1 MSLQFFK
8 NYNILCKIGEGS
20 FSEVLKVQS
29 IKTGQVFAAKRL
41 KKMFKDDLDLLTCVE
56 LAAIKNMDHHP
67 NVIEIID
74 IVCDPLPG
82 HLTLIFELMDMS
94 LYEYLKTRKRCPSE
108 LKVRLFLYQL
118 ICGIRHLHLNGI
130 FHRDIKPENI
140 LLKFDSKHQFG
151 FSQIELLKIADMGSA
166 CNIYKS
172 PPHTAY
178 ISTRWY
184 RAPECL
190 LSHGYYGPK
199 MDIWSLGCVFY
210 EMLTLLPLFPGD
222 NELDQLYR
230 IHDILGTPTISMLS
244 RTKMFMF
251 PKRKPIGLHNLLP
264 ATSDDGVDILSRCL
278 IYLPEIRFDIS
289 RIANHSYFR
298 NLRTSSSEFYS
309 TPSLIC
315 PAAKKCTQLTARKA
329 NPLKDTL
336 NANKTL
342 KSKGK
347 LTSVTSRSLDTQIFS
362 ISNRENILKQK
373 ERIWGMSPGNAKT
386 ALIKTTIFPQR
397 RKIK

>member
-1 MSLQFFK
+1 
-8 NYNILCKIGEGS
+8 
-20 FSEVLKVQS
+20 
-29 IKTGQVFAAKRL
+29 
-41 KKMFKDDLDLLTCVE
+41 
-56 LAAIKNMDHHP
+56 
-67 NVIEIID
+67 
-74 IVCDPLPG
+74 
-82 HLTLIFELMDMS
+82 MDMS

-118 ICGIRHLHLNGI
+118 VCGIRHLHLNGI

-151 FSQIELLKIADMGSA
+151 FSQVRLLLSKPPNTIEILINLFKIELLKIADMGSA

-244 RTKMFMF
+244 RFK
-251 PKRKPIGLHNLLP
+251 KR
-264 ATSDDGVDILSRCL
+264 S
-278 IYLPEIRFDIS
+278 
-289 RIANHSYFR
+289 
-298 NLRTSSSEFYS
+298 
-309 TPSLIC
+309 
-315 PAAKKCTQLTARKA
+315 
-329 NPLKDTL
+329 
-336 NANKTL
+336 
-342 KSKGK
+342 
-347 LTSVTSRSLDTQIFS
+347 
-362 ISNRENILKQK
+362 
-373 ERIWGMSPGNAKT
+373 
-386 ALIKTTIFPQR
+386 
-397 RKIK
+397 